1 MQVTFTHCFLFLY
14 LFFIFFFNCTQ
25 CLCLCL
31 SLSRGQYILM
41 NTIGNVPELHKK
53 ASFHLQSLFRCEV
66 GLPKRAANQ
75 ETHFKI
81 KKKKRQS
88 GCKAWTKDGS
98 RLKLSTR
105 HGLSKW
111 RRVEAETKLHNSK
124 QTEANADLPCKLDN
138 N

>member
-1 MQVTFTHCFLFLY
+1 MHPVSLS
-14 LFFIFFFNCTQ
+14 
-25 CLCLCL
+25 L
-31 SLSRGQYILM
+31 SLSRGQYILI
-41 NTIGNVPELHKK
+41 NTIGNVPELQKK

-75 ETHFKI
+75 ETH
-81 KKKKRQS
+81 KKKKKKTTIES
-88 GCKAWTKDGS
+88 KAWTKDGN

-111 RRVEAETKLHNSK
+111 RRVEVETKLHNSK